1 MIEFV
6 IPLKIDGKLGLNS
19 LYSTNKHWAKRKNEA
34 DIVHFVVKG
43 ALIAGKVPR
52 VLYDSPVTVELSYN
66 SRLDIDNHG
75 YVAKLIIDGL
85 KGYLI
90 ADDSKKYV
98 TKLTQQ
104 YWSGQGVKVKIDVM
118 E

>member
-34 DIVHFVVKG
+34 DIVHLAVKG

-66 SRLDIDNHG
+66 SRLD
-75 YVAKLIIDGL
+75 
-85 KGYLI
+85 
-90 ADDSKKYV
+90 SKKYV

-104 YWSGQGVKVKIDVM
+104 YWSGQGVKVKINVM